1 MIKCYVIN
9 LDHRKDRL
17 KKIKRHLNSNGL
29 KFIRFK
35 AVNALETLL
44 DKSVEIVLV
53 SPNKSDI
60 GEEGWQQSLLKKAN
74 YNNLPVKQFYQIKHE
89 SSIKYLKTLQLDFI
103 FSIQYDQI
111 ILRN

>member
-35 AVNALETLL
+35 AVNALETDIKLL
-44 DKSVEIVLV
+44 
-53 SPNKSDI
+53 
-60 GEEGWQQSLLKKAN
+60 
-74 YNNLPVKQFYQIKHE
+74 VK
-89 SSIKYLKTLQLDFI
+89 I
-103 FSIQYDQI
+103 F
-111 ILRN
+111 L

>member
-35 AVNALETLL
+35 AVNALETDICTLS
-44 DKSVEIVLV
+44 KNISVKGPLGNLSIGDMACFQKGGARFLHRFQVAHGNGKRGHVLWLV
-53 SPNKSDI
+53 FPFCFC
-60 GEEGWQQSLLKKAN
+60 G
-74 YNNLPVKQFYQIKHE
+74 
-89 SSIKYLKTLQLDFI
+89 I
-103 FSIQYDQI
+103 F
-111 ILRN
+111 